1 MIGYSERKTELK
13 LIKFHFETLPSVHSC
28 YRSFVRGYIRRR
40 FPTHIGLFLTGKA
53 GARIKSEIVQTDV
66 SDLHDSCSLCVL
78 VNVEEQQRGTAL
90 TRRTTGSEGDLS
102 CPALYPK
109 QVFKFFWYFPKS
121 RLL

>member
-1 MIGYSERKTELK
+1 MMGYSERKTELQ
-13 LIKFHFETLPSVHSC
+13 LIKFHFETLSSVHNC
-28 YRSFVRGYIRRR
+28 YRLFVKGYIRRR
-40 FPTHIGLFLTGKA
+40 FPALIGLFLTGKA

-109 QVFKFFWYFPKS
+109 QVFKFFW
-121 RLL
+121 